1 MARKRT
7 IPGQLITHAGTVL
20 AWGLFIAPVVYFLV
34 SIGLAISSHGQL
46 FNLVC
51 WLIKGILTF
60 NYLGFFSLISIG
72 IVLIGVMNYRF
83 GDDTMRNGVPNE
95 NWATVTEEALL
106 KERAVQNFYLE
117 LHDRYSRASEWVIVT
132 PEDDFAPGE
141 VAEVYGRITTAE
153 QEVQDATRD

>member
-1 MARKRT
+1 M
-7 IPGQLITHAGTVL
+7 
-20 AWGLFIAPVVYFLV
+20 
-34 SIGLAISSHGQL
+34 
-46 FNLVC
+46 
-51 WLIKGILTF
+51 
-60 NYLGFFSLISIG
+60 GFFSLISIG

-83 GDDTMRNGVPNE
+83 GDDAMRNGVPNE